1 MNRHPHT
8 LVLSLLVLL
17 MLTACQPQMPIIIYV
32 TPTPQATDA
41 PTLAPITSTYTSV
54 PPAETSV
61 GVAPTTGAL
70 ETATVFAPV
79 STLTPGG
86 TPNVIGSVLQPG
98 YTLPPSSTPR
108 PTDTLPPTQTPE
120 PGAPTPTPAPATP
133 TLTPTLGAPPVFT
146 LPTLDPN
153 RVGMQ
158 LDINLSDAD
167 WDAAM
172 ADIERLG
179 AKWVKVQLPWRDM
192 QPNGPDERDNEFF
205 RRIEQHLED
214 ANRRGLNML
223 VSVVKAPPWARSV
236 QAEDG
241 PPDDP
246 QALANFITLIFEEFN
261 AGLNRALVGDY
272 IDAIEIWN
280 EPNLQREWQG
290 TLPFSGAG
298 YMRLFAPAYAAVRAY
313 SPTIPIITAGLAPT
327 GNSPFSVNDRDFLQQ
342 MYDAGLAQYGD
353 IFVGGHPYGWA
364 NPPDARCCGTR
375 GWDDDPHF
383 FFLDNMDSYREI
395 MNRNGHQAE
404 QMWITEIGF
413 ASWDGYPPNL
423 EPPDAW
429 MGFTDRWQ
437 QGGYTLRMLEI
448 SQARGDT
455 GVVFLWNL
463 NFAMLSGLITGRDE
477 RSAYSLVVPGSS
489 CAIDAASTSR
499 TERAAYWMLYDAL
512 RPEVQLNDFCG
523 IPPNP
528 IPGLQP

>member
-1 MNRHPHT
+1 MKRHT
-8 LVLSLLVLL
+8 LFHITTLLALL
-17 MLTACQPQMPIIIYV
+17 MLAACVPQPPIIVYV
-32 TPTPQATDA
+32 TPTSVMTEA
-41 PTLAPITSTYTSV
+41 PTVAPATSTFT
-54 PPAETSV
+54 A
-61 GVAPTTGAL
+61 VAPAATQVGIVATTGAL
-70 ETATVFAPV
+70 ETATVFSAV

-86 TPNVIGSVLQPG
+86 TPNVVGSVLQPG
-98 YTLPPSSTPR
+98 YTLPPTSTQPATAT
-108 PTDTLPPTQTPE
+108 PTPSQTPE
-120 PGAPTPTPAPATP
+120 PGAPTPTPAPATA
-133 TLTPTLGAPPVFT
+133 TVTPSPGPAPIFN

-153 RVGMQ
+153 RVGIQ
-158 LDINLSDAD
+158 LDINLSDSD
-167 WDAAM
+167 WDVAM

-246 QALANFITLIFEEFN
+246 QALANFITIVLNEFN
-261 AGLNRALVGDY
+261 AGLNRAMVGEY

-290 TLPFSGAG
+290 TLPFNGAG

-313 SPTIPIITAGLAPT
+313 SPTVPIITAGLAPT

-342 MYDAGLAQYGD
+342 MYDAGLGQYSD
-353 IFVGGHPYGWA
+353 VHVGVHPYGWA
-364 NPPDARCCGTR
+364 NPPDSRCCGTR

-383 FFLDNMDSYREI
+383 FFLDNMDAYREI
-395 MNRNGHQAE
+395 MNRNGHQAV

-429 MGFTDRWQ
+429 MGFTNRWQ
-437 QGGYTLRMLEI
+437 QGGYTLRMFEI
-448 SQARGDT
+448 AQTRGDT
-455 GVVFLWNL
+455 GVTFLWNL
-463 NFAMLSGLITGRDE
+463 NFAVLSGLITGRDE
-477 RSAYSLVVPGSS
+477 RSAYSLIVPGSS
-489 CAIDAASTSR
+489 CAIDASSTSR
-499 TERAAYWMLYDAL
+499 TERPAYWMLYDAL

-523 IPPNP
+523 VPPNP